1 MPTLQQWIYCGDGL
15 GSFVFSVGSCFVL
28 VFFLVFFFCL
38 LCFVCLFLGFFYVGL
53 FIGGDK
59 VGVYIYFINIYMCT
73 YESMHILKCQIAI
86 SQRCRVSRVAA
97 VRAIHGC
104 SWGRVR
110 CPLEEALF
118 VLPAE

>member
-1 MPTLQQWIYCGDGL
+1 MFCSG
-15 GSFVFSVGSCFVL
+15 FFSG
-28 VFFLVFFFCL
+28 FFFV
-38 LCFVCLFLGFFYVGL
+38 CFALFGWFWGFFYVGL

-59 VGVYIYFINIYMCT
+59 VGIYIYFINIYIYMCT

-86 SQRCRVSRVAA
+86 SRRCRVSRVAA

>member
-1 MPTLQQWIYCGDGL
+1 MFCSG
-15 GSFVFSVGSCFVL
+15 
-28 VFFLVFFFCL
+28 FFFWVFFCL

-59 VGVYIYFINIYMCT
+59 VGVYIYFINIYMCI

>member
-1 MPTLQQWIYCGDGL
+1 MPALQQWIYCGDGL

-28 VFFLVFFFCL
+28 GFFLGFFLFAL
-38 LCFVCLFLGFFYVGL
+38 LCLFGFGLFFYVGL

-86 SQRCRVSRVAA
+86 SRRCRVSRVAA